1 MSAKTSRQPLLEFIQ
16 ILDITD
22 AWMPL
27 DKFGEI
33 VQQHLGLVEDQK
45 EYVSAGRSV
54 RSRSSLIFRC
64 KV

>member
-16 ILDITD
+16 IPDITE

-33 VQQHLGLVEDQK
+33 VHQHLGLVEDQ
-45 EYVSAGRSV
+45 EE
-54 RSRSSLIFRC
+54 
-64 KV
+64 